1 MSQALK
7 VISKIKRKER
17 KVKEAPKDVVKMHK
31 SNMVMQGSPG
41 VQKAVRSEQRRL
53 DNYFGLGMV
62 SNQLEDSS
70 VEYNAEMTTV
80 ERFDYDLGAGEDYG
94 IKITM
99 SAAIKQGAGLVVGDL
114 IQPLEGALEG
124 RMLTVVEDSSS
135 TEVRC
140 EDVATFTT
148 ESSVSVR
155 MLLSAT
161 KKSFV

>member
-7 VISKIKRKER
+7 LVSKIKRKER
-17 KVKEAPKDVVKMHK
+17 KVKEAPQDSIKMHK
-31 SNMVMQGSPG
+31 SEEVMQTSPG
-41 VQKAVRSEQRRL
+41 VQKLVRGIQRRM

-70 VEYNAEMTTV
+70 VEYSAVMTTV
-80 ERFDYDLGAGEDYG
+80 ERFDFGVLDFG
-94 IKITM
+94 IKMTM
-99 SAAIKQGAGLVVGDL
+99 PASVKLGAGLVVGDL
-114 IQPLEGALEG
+114 IQVREGAMEG
-124 RMLTVVEDSSS
+124 RMLTVVADSSS

-148 ESSVSVR
+148 ESSVAVR
-155 MLLSAT
+155 MLLSST